1 MERRKAQYRALPS
14 HQATTARKKNPVHT
28 SMKIEPL
35 SSRDRNMALA
45 SKVGVKDATQVR
57 PPETERIKT
66 ANSGVSS
73 IQDRTVEE
81 AGDTNDDDRTILQ
94 RRKASNDPEQQAD
107 EHDTIDAFAIK
118 ALPVNEGTGGEWAEE
133 GNDKFQVH
141 TFLERLIEICVEEW
155 YQPPSISSPM
165 SLLAT
170 LVSDSLLNP
179 LFHQLSP
186 PLSFVLYC
194 LHVHTHMHPPARK
207 HHGLV

>member
-73 IQDRTVEE
+73 SQDRTVEE

-133 GNDKFQVH
+133 GNDEFQVH
-141 TFLERLIEICVEEW
+141 TFLERLIEICVEECLSKE
-155 YQPPSISSPM
+155 QRRTDGTGKQVRIDTVAFMAKKQKGVEQKFSAIST
-165 SLLAT
+165 LLRLT
-170 LVSDSLLNP
+170 
-179 LFHQLSP
+179 
-186 PLSFVLYC
+186 
-194 LHVHTHMHPPARK
+194 
-207 HHGLV
+207 GLVGR